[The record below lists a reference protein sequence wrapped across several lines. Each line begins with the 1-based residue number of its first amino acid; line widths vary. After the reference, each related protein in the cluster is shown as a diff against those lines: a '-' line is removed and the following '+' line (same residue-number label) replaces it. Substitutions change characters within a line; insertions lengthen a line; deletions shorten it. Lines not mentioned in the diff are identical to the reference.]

1 MTGVLSGALL
11 AILGRAT
18 GETLVMVAVSTALAG
33 AAGLALGTLVV
44 ATERDGIL
52 PAPRLHRLLGAVIN
66 VGRSVPFIILM
77 VAIIPFTR
85 LVAGSSIGTRAAI
98 VPLVVGAIPYVARL
112 AEAALREVD
121 RGVIEAVVTMGA
133 SPWQVVRRT
142 YLPEAVP
149 ALVRAVTLTAITLVG
164 YSAMAGAVGG
174 GGLGDVAIRY
184 GYQRFRPDV
193 MVLTVVVLVVMV
205 QAIQWAGES
214 LARRLD
220 RR

>member
-1 MTGVLSGALL
+1 
-11 AILGRAT
+11 
-18 GETLVMVAVSTALAG
+18 
-33 AAGLALGTLVV
+33 
-44 ATERDGIL
+44 
-52 PAPRLHRLLGAVIN
+52 
-66 VGRSVPFIILM
+66 M

-85 LVAGSSIGTRAAI
+85 LVVGTSIGTGAAI

-112 AEAALREVD
+112 AEAALKEVD

-133 SPWQVVRRT
+133 TPWQVVRRA
-142 YLPEAVP
+142 YIPEAIP
-149 ALVRAVTLTAITLVG
+149 SLVRAVTLTAITLVG

-193 MVLTVVVLVVMV
+193 MVMTVVVLVVMV
-205 QAIQWAGES
+205 QAIQHAGES

>member
-1 MTGVLSGALL
+1 MSAALL
-11 AILGRAT
+11 PMLGRAT
-18 GETLVMVAVSTALAG
+18 LETLLMVAVSTVLAG
-33 AAGLALGTLVV
+33 AAGLALGVLVV
-44 ATERDGIL
+44 ATERGGVL
-52 PAPRLHRLLGAVIN
+52 AAPRAHRVLGGAIN

-85 LVAGSSIGTRAAI
+85 LVVGSSIGTRAAI

-121 RGVIEAVVTMGA
+121 RGVVEAVVTMGA
-133 SPWQVVRRT
+133 TPWQVVRRA
-142 YLPEAVP
+142 YLPETVP
-149 ALVRAVTLTAITLVG
+149 ALVRAATLTAITLVG

-193 MVLTVVVLVVMV
+193 MALTVVVLVAMV
-205 QAIQWAGES
+205 QSIQLAGES

>member
-1 MTGVLSGALL
+1 MMNGQLFSMLGQAAL
-11 AILGRAT
+11 
-18 GETLVMVAVSTALAG
+18 ETLLMVFVSTALAG
-33 AAGLALGTLVV
+33 VAGLALGVLVV
-44 ATERDGIL
+44 ATGPGGVL
-52 PAPRLHRLLGAVIN
+52 PAPRTHRVLGALID
-66 VGRSVPFIILM
+66 VGRSIPFIILM

-85 LVAGSSIGTRAAI
+85 MVVGTSIGTAAAI
-98 VPLVVGAIPYVARL
+98 VPLVVGAIPFVARL

-121 RGVIEAVVTMGA
+121 RGVVEAVVTMGA
-133 SPWQVVRRT
+133 TPWQVVRRA

-193 MVLTVVVLVVMV
+193 MVMTVVVLVVMV
-205 QAIQWAGES
+205 QAIQLAGES